1 MRTIA
6 VVFLGMLAL
15 AALLL
20 LVWSIVP
27 ISGAA
32 ARRRSVSKPL
42 MSAAA
47 VFTVVFLVASCSA
60 SIVAPTGE

>member
-6 VVFLGMLAL
+6 VVLLGLLAL
-15 AALLL
+15 VALSL
-20 LVWSIVP
+20 LVWSIVQ

-47 VFTVVFLVASCSA
+47 VFTVVFLAASCSA
-60 SIVAPTGE
+60 SIVARTGE

>member
-6 VVFLGMLAL
+6 VVILGLLAL
-15 AALLL
+15 AALSL

-27 ISGAA
+27 ITGEA
-32 ARRRSVSKPL
+32 ARRRPVSKPL

-47 VFTVVFLVASCSA
+47 VFTIVFLVATCSA
-60 SIVAPTGE
+60 SIVAQTGE